1 MWKKTMHSVTN
12 SIKWRILAIFIII
25 VFIAMTVSGVFV
37 TNKLESYEI
46 DSIRTKCFSTLD
58 IVMLSIPFDSYTSLQ
73 ENQKTIQAIVNEW
86 QTGTDY
92 ELYVVDANFRIIA
105 ANNTSVVG
113 HSAINT
119 LNESVIISAL
129 EGEDADGQ
137 DTLPGSIPVLNAA
150 KPVTGSDGSTIGVLY
165 LSANLSSVYDTTNES
180 KVIFLQA
187 MFIALMITAILS
199 FFITSSI
206 TAPINDLTEKAE
218 KMAFGDFSQEIKGK
232 SNDEIGRLADMF
244 NILRRE
250 LDYNINEIS
259 NEKSKLE
266 TILKYMADGLIAAG
280 VSGEIIHINE
290 AARTLLDL
298 SDEELETLDFSGILR
313 RLGKK
318 DIADGIR
325 HITSSETI
333 NEVVGYHSL
342 ILSVRYARFM
352 AEDENDIGVIMLIQD
367 ITERQKLEKM
377 QTDFVANVSH
387 ELRTPLTTI
396 RSYTETLLDGGV
408 EDEETRTNFLTV
420 IDDETERMTRLVKE
434 LLQLSR
440 LDNETEKMNMKET
453 EVGELLNDCVR
464 KVLLTAE
471 GKHQSVECPFRRQ
484 RPLYI
489 LADRDKMQ
497 QVILNILTNA
507 IKYTQDGGRIRID
520 SFIRGDTVNISVADN
535 GIGISESEISRIFE
549 RFYRVDKARSRSMG
563 GTGLGLSIARQIA
576 EVHNGKISV
585 RSTEGEGTTM
595 TVTLPLLQDGDCQ
608 NDRDTDAEEI
618 SSGRENRAD
627 ERQEGQNLE

>member
-1 MWKKTMHSVTN
+1 MLKKTVSSVTN

-25 VFIAMTVSGVFV
+25 VFIAMTVAGVFV

-58 IVMLSIPFDSYTSLQ
+58 IVMLSIPFDTYTSLQ
-73 ENQKTIQAIVNEW
+73 RNQETIQAIVNEW

-92 ELYVVDANFRIIA
+92 ELYVVDSNFSIIA
-105 ANNTSVVG
+105 ANNTSVVD

-119 LNESVIISAL
+119 LNENVIISAL
-129 EGEDADGQ
+129 EGEEAEGQ

-150 KPVTGSDGSTIGVLY
+150 KPITGSDGSTIGVLY

-187 MFIALMITAILS
+187 MFIALLITAILS

-218 KMAFGDFSQEIKGK
+218 KMAFGDFSQEIRGK

-250 LDYNINEIS
+250 LNYNINEIS

-266 TILKYMADGLIAAG
+266 TILKYMADGLIA
-280 VSGEIIHINE
+280 VDLSGEIIHINE
-290 AARTLLDL
+290 AARTLLEL
-298 SDEELETLDFSGILR
+298 SDEETADLDFSAVLR

-318 DIADGIR
+318 DITDGIR
-325 HITSSETI
+325 HITSSETM
-333 NEVVGYHSL
+333 NEVINYRSR

-352 AEDENDIGVIMLIQD
+352 ADDDNDIGVIMLIQD
-367 ITERQKLEKM
+367 ITEGQKLEKM

-408 EDEETRTNFLTV
+408 EDEETRKNFLTV
-420 IDDETERMTRLVKE
+420 IDDETERMARLVKE

-440 LDNETEKMNMKET
+440 LDNETEKMNMEEL
-453 EVGELLNDCVR
+453 EVGSLLDDCVR

-471 GKHQSVECPFRRQ
+471 SKQQSVECPFRRQ

-489 LADRDKMQ
+489 FADRDKIQ
-497 QVILNILTNA
+497 QVLLNILMNA
-507 IKYTQDGGRIRID
+507 IKYTQDGGKIRID

-535 GIGISESEISRIFE
+535 GIGISEAEISRIFE

-563 GTGLGLSIARQIA
+563 GTGLGLSIAKQIT
-576 EVHNGKISV
+576 EVHDGKISV
-585 RSTEGEGTTM
+585 RSREGEGTTM
-595 TVTLPLLQDGDCQ
+595 TVTLPLMH
-608 NDRDTDAEEI
+608 
-618 SSGRENRAD
+618 GREKTD
-627 ERQEGQNLE
+627 ESEEYHIPRENPAAYRVNKE

>member
-1 MWKKTMHSVTN
+1 MTN

-25 VFIAMTVSGVFV
+25 VFIAMTVAGVFV

-58 IVMLSIPFDSYTSLQ
+58 IVMLSIPFDTYTSLQ
-73 ENQKTIQAIVNEW
+73 RNQETIQAIVNEW

-92 ELYVVDANFRIIA
+92 ELYVVDSNFSIIA
-105 ANNTSVVG
+105 ANNTSVVD

-119 LNESVIISAL
+119 LNENVIISAL
-129 EGEDADGQ
+129 EGEEAEGQ

-150 KPVTGSDGSTIGVLY
+150 KPITGSDGSTIGVLY

-187 MFIALMITAILS
+187 MFIALLITAILS

-218 KMAFGDFSQEIKGK
+218 KMAFGDFSQEIRGK

-250 LDYNINEIS
+250 LNYNINEIS

-266 TILKYMADGLIAAG
+266 TILKYMADGLIA
-280 VSGEIIHINE
+280 VDLSGEIIHINE
-290 AARTLLDL
+290 AARTLLEL
-298 SDEELETLDFSGILR
+298 SDEETADLDFSAVLR

-318 DIADGIR
+318 DITDGIR
-325 HITSSETI
+325 HITSSETM
-333 NEVVGYHSL
+333 NEVINYRSR

-352 AEDENDIGVIMLIQD
+352 ADDDNDIGVIMLIQD
-367 ITERQKLEKM
+367 ITEGQKLEKM

-408 EDEETRTNFLTV
+408 EDEETRKNFLTV
-420 IDDETERMTRLVKE
+420 IDDETERMARLVKE

-440 LDNETEKMNMKET
+440 LDNETEKMNMEEL
-453 EVGELLNDCVR
+453 EVGSLLDDCVR

-471 GKHQSVECPFRRQ
+471 SKQQSVECPFRRQ

-489 LADRDKMQ
+489 FADRDKIQ
-497 QVILNILTNA
+497 QVLLNILMNA
-507 IKYTQDGGRIRID
+507 IKYTQDGGKIRID

-535 GIGISESEISRIFE
+535 GIGISEAEISRIFE

-563 GTGLGLSIARQIA
+563 GTGLGLSIAKQIT
-576 EVHNGKISV
+576 EVHDGKISV
-585 RSTEGEGTTM
+585 RSREGEGTTM
-595 TVTLPLLQDGDCQ
+595 TVTLPLMHG
-608 NDRDTDAEEI
+608 RGKTDESEEYHMP
-618 SSGRENRAD
+618 RENPAAYRVNK
-627 ERQEGQNLE
+627 E

>member
-1 MWKKTMHSVTN
+1 MLKKTVSSVTN

-25 VFIAMTVSGVFV
+25 VFIAMTVAGVFV

-73 ENQKTIQAIVNEW
+73 QNQETIQAIVNEW

-92 ELYVVDANFRIIA
+92 ELYVVDSNFRIVA
-105 ANNTSVVG
+105 ANNTSVVDR
-113 HSAINT
+113 SAINT
-119 LNESVIISAL
+119 LNENVIINAL
-129 EGEDADGQ
+129 EGEDAGGQ

-150 KPVTGSDGSTIGVLY
+150 KPITGSDGSTIGVLY
-165 LSANLSSVYDTTNES
+165 LSANLTSVYDTTNES

-187 MFIALMITAILS
+187 MFIALLITAILS
-199 FFITSSI
+199 FFITNSI

-218 KMAFGDFSQEIKGK
+218 KMAFGDFSQEIRGK

-266 TILKYMADGLIAAG
+266 TILKYMADGLIA
-280 VSGEIIHINE
+280 VDLSGEIIHVNE

-298 SDEELETLDFSGILR
+298 SDEEIGDLDFPAILR

-318 DIADGIR
+318 DITDGIR
-325 HITSSETI
+325 HITSSETM
-333 NEVVGYHSL
+333 NEVINYHSR
-342 ILSVRYARFM
+342 ILSVRYARFV
-352 AEDENDIGVIMLIQD
+352 ADDDNDIGVIMLIQD
-367 ITERQKLEKM
+367 ITEGQKLEKM

-408 EDEETRTNFLTV
+408 EDEETRNNFLTV
-420 IDDETERMTRLVKE
+420 IDDETERMARLVKE

-440 LDNETEKMNMKET
+440 LDNETEKMTMEEL
-453 EVGELLNDCVR
+453 EVGNLLDDCVR
-464 KVLLTAE
+464 KILLTAE
-471 GKHQSVECPFRRQ
+471 SKQQSVECPFRRQ

-489 LADRDKMQ
+489 FADRDKIQ
-497 QVILNILTNA
+497 QVLLNILMNA
-507 IKYTQDGGRIRID
+507 IKYTQEGGKIRID
-520 SFIRGDTVNISVADN
+520 SFIRGDTVNISIADN
-535 GIGISESEISRIFE
+535 GIGISEAEVSRIFE

-563 GTGLGLSIARQIA
+563 GTGLGLSIAKQIT
-576 EVHNGKISV
+576 EVHDGKISV
-585 RSTEGEGTTM
+585 RSREGEGTTM
-595 TVTLPLLQDGDCQ
+595 TVTLPLMHGS
-608 NDRDTDAEEI
+608 DRKNTAGQQPEQQENPVIPVKEE
-618 SSGRENRAD
+618 
-627 ERQEGQNLE
+627 

>member
-1 MWKKTMHSVTN
+1 MLKKTVSSVTN

-25 VFIAMTVSGVFV
+25 VFIAMTVAGVFV

-73 ENQKTIQAIVNEW
+73 QNQETIQAIVNEW

-92 ELYVVDANFRIIA
+92 ELYVVDSNFRIVA
-105 ANNTSVVG
+105 ANNTSVVDR
-113 HSAINT
+113 SAINT
-119 LNESVIISAL
+119 LNENVIINAL
-129 EGEDADGQ
+129 EGEDAGGQ

-150 KPVTGSDGSTIGVLY
+150 KPITGSDGSTIGVLY
-165 LSANLSSVYDTTNES
+165 LSANLTSVYDTTNES

-187 MFIALMITAILS
+187 MFIALLITAILS
-199 FFITSSI
+199 FFITNSI

-218 KMAFGDFSQEIKGK
+218 KMAFGDFSQEIRGK

-266 TILKYMADGLIAAG
+266 TILKYMADGLIA
-280 VSGEIIHINE
+280 VDLSGEIIHVNE

-298 SDEELETLDFSGILR
+298 SDEEIGDLDFPAILR

-318 DIADGIR
+318 DITDGIR
-325 HITSSETI
+325 HITSSETM
-333 NEVVGYHSL
+333 NEVINYHSR
-342 ILSVRYARFM
+342 ILSVRYARFV
-352 AEDENDIGVIMLIQD
+352 ADDDNDIGVIMLIQD
-367 ITERQKLEKM
+367 ITEGQKLEKM

-408 EDEETRTNFLTV
+408 EDEETRNNFLTV
-420 IDDETERMTRLVKE
+420 IDDETERMARLVKE

-440 LDNETEKMNMKET
+440 LDNETEKMNMEEL
-453 EVGELLNDCVR
+453 EVGNLLDDCVR
-464 KVLLTAE
+464 KILLTAE
-471 GKHQSVECPFRRQ
+471 SKQQSVECPFRRQ

-489 LADRDKMQ
+489 FADRDKIQ
-497 QVILNILTNA
+497 QVLLNILMNA
-507 IKYTQDGGRIRID
+507 IKYTQEGGKIRID
-520 SFIRGDTVNISVADN
+520 SFIRGDTVNISIADN
-535 GIGISESEISRIFE
+535 GIGISEAEVSRIFE

-563 GTGLGLSIARQIA
+563 GTGLGLSIAKQIT
-576 EVHNGKISV
+576 EVHDGKISV
-585 RSTEGEGTTM
+585 RSREGEGTTM
-595 TVTLPLLQDGDCQ
+595 TVTLPLMHGS
-608 NDRDTDAEEI
+608 DRKNTAGQQPEQQENPVIPVKEE
-618 SSGRENRAD
+618 
-627 ERQEGQNLE
+627 

>member
-1 MWKKTMHSVTN
+1 MLKKTVSSVTN

-25 VFIAMTVSGVFV
+25 VFIAMTVAGVFV

-73 ENQKTIQAIVNEW
+73 QNQETIQAIVNEW

-92 ELYVVDANFRIIA
+92 ELYVVDSNFRIVA
-105 ANNTSVVG
+105 ANNTSVVDR
-113 HSAINT
+113 SAINT
-119 LNESVIISAL
+119 LNENVIINAL
-129 EGEDADGQ
+129 EGEDAGGQ

-150 KPVTGSDGSTIGVLY
+150 KPITGSDGSTIGVLY
-165 LSANLSSVYDTTNES
+165 LSANLTSVYDTTNES

-187 MFIALMITAILS
+187 MFIALLITAILS
-199 FFITSSI
+199 FFITNSI

-218 KMAFGDFSQEIKGK
+218 KMAFGDFSQEIRGK

-266 TILKYMADGLIAAG
+266 TILKYMADGLIA
-280 VSGEIIHINE
+280 VDLSGEIIHVNE

-298 SDEELETLDFSGILR
+298 SDEEIGDLDFPAILR

-318 DIADGIR
+318 DITDGIR
-325 HITSSETI
+325 HITSSETM
-333 NEVVGYHSL
+333 NEVINYHSR
-342 ILSVRYARFM
+342 ILSVRYARFV
-352 AEDENDIGVIMLIQD
+352 ADDDNDIGVIMLIQD
-367 ITERQKLEKM
+367 ITEGQKLEKM

-408 EDEETRTNFLTV
+408 EDEETRNNFLTV
-420 IDDETERMTRLVKE
+420 IDDETERMARLVKE

-440 LDNETEKMNMKET
+440 LDNETEKMNMEEL
-453 EVGELLNDCVR
+453 EVGNLLDDCVR
-464 KVLLTAE
+464 KILLTAE
-471 GKHQSVECPFRRQ
+471 SKQQSVECPFRRQ

-489 LADRDKMQ
+489 FADRDKIQ
-497 QVILNILTNA
+497 QVLLNILMNA
-507 IKYTQDGGRIRID
+507 IKYTQEGGKIRID
-520 SFIRGDTVNISVADN
+520 SFIRGDTVHISIADN
-535 GIGISESEISRIFE
+535 GIGISEAEVSRIFE

-563 GTGLGLSIARQIA
+563 GTGLGLSIAKQIT
-576 EVHNGKISV
+576 EVHDGKISV
-585 RSTEGEGTTM
+585 RSREGEGTTM
-595 TVTLPLLQDGDCQ
+595 TVTLPLMHGS
-608 NDRDTDAEEI
+608 DRKNTAGQQPEQQENPVIPVKEE
-618 SSGRENRAD
+618 
-627 ERQEGQNLE
+627 

>member
-1 MWKKTMHSVTN
+1 MLKKTVSSVTN

-25 VFIAMTVSGVFV
+25 VFIAMTVAGVFV

-73 ENQKTIQAIVNEW
+73 QNQETIQAIVNEW

-92 ELYVVDANFRIIA
+92 ELYVVDSNFRIVA
-105 ANNTSVVG
+105 ANNTSVVDR
-113 HSAINT
+113 SAINT
-119 LNESVIISAL
+119 LNENVIINAL
-129 EGEDADGQ
+129 EGEDAGGQ

-150 KPVTGSDGSTIGVLY
+150 KPITGSDGSTIGVLY
-165 LSANLSSVYDTTNES
+165 LSANLTSVYDTTNES

-187 MFIALMITAILS
+187 MFIALLITAILS
-199 FFITSSI
+199 FFITNSI
-206 TAPINDLTEKAE
+206 TAPIYDLTEKAE
-218 KMAFGDFSQEIKGK
+218 KMAFGDFSQEIRGK

-266 TILKYMADGLIAAG
+266 TILKYMADGLIA
-280 VSGEIIHINE
+280 VDLSGEIIHVNE

-298 SDEELETLDFSGILR
+298 SDEEIGDLDFPAILR

-318 DIADGIR
+318 DITDGIR
-325 HITSSETI
+325 HITSSETM
-333 NEVVGYHSL
+333 NEVINYHSR
-342 ILSVRYARFM
+342 ILSVRYARFV
-352 AEDENDIGVIMLIQD
+352 ADDDNDIGVIMLIQD
-367 ITERQKLEKM
+367 ITEGQKLEKM

-408 EDEETRTNFLTV
+408 EDEETRNNFLTV
-420 IDDETERMTRLVKE
+420 IDDETERMARLVKE

-440 LDNETEKMNMKET
+440 LDNETEKMNMEEL
-453 EVGELLNDCVR
+453 EVGNLLDDCVR
-464 KVLLTAE
+464 KILLTAE
-471 GKHQSVECPFRRQ
+471 SKQQSVECPFRRQ

-489 LADRDKMQ
+489 FADRDKIQ
-497 QVILNILTNA
+497 QVLLNILMNA
-507 IKYTQDGGRIRID
+507 IKYTQEGGKIRID
-520 SFIRGDTVNISVADN
+520 SFIRGDTVNISIADN
-535 GIGISESEISRIFE
+535 GIGISEAEVSRIFE

-563 GTGLGLSIARQIA
+563 GTGLGLSIAKQIT
-576 EVHNGKISV
+576 EVHDGKISV
-585 RSTEGEGTTM
+585 RSREGEGTTM
-595 TVTLPLLQDGDCQ
+595 TVTLPLMHGS
-608 NDRDTDAEEI
+608 DRKNTAGQQPEQQENPVIPVKEE
-618 SSGRENRAD
+618 
-627 ERQEGQNLE
+627 

>member
-1 MWKKTMHSVTN
+1 MLKKTVSSVTN

-25 VFIAMTVSGVFV
+25 VFIAMTVAGVFV

-58 IVMLSIPFDSYTSLQ
+58 IVMLSIPFDTYTSLQ
-73 ENQKTIQAIVNEW
+73 RNQETIQAIVNEW

-92 ELYVVDANFRIIA
+92 ELYVVDSNFSIIA
-105 ANNTSVVG
+105 ANNTSVVD

-119 LNESVIISAL
+119 LNENVIISAL
-129 EGEDADGQ
+129 EGEEEEGQ

-150 KPVTGSDGSTIGVLY
+150 KPITGSDGSTIGVLY

-187 MFIALMITAILS
+187 MFIALLITAILS

-218 KMAFGDFSQEIKGK
+218 KMAFGDFSQEIRGK

-250 LDYNINEIS
+250 LNYNINEIS

-266 TILKYMADGLIAAG
+266 TILKYMADGLIA
-280 VSGEIIHINE
+280 VDLSGEIIHINE
-290 AARTLLDL
+290 AARTLLEL
-298 SDEELETLDFSGILR
+298 SDEETADLDFSAVLR

-318 DIADGIR
+318 DITDGIR
-325 HITSSETI
+325 HITSSETM
-333 NEVVGYHSL
+333 NEVINYRSR

-352 AEDENDIGVIMLIQD
+352 ADDDNDIGVIMLIQD
-367 ITERQKLEKM
+367 ITEGQKLEKM

-408 EDEETRTNFLTV
+408 EDEETRKNFLTV
-420 IDDETERMTRLVKE
+420 IDDETERMARLVKE

-440 LDNETEKMNMKET
+440 LDNETEKMNMEEL
-453 EVGELLNDCVR
+453 EVGSLLDDCVR

-471 GKHQSVECPFRRQ
+471 SKQQSVECPFRRQ

-489 LADRDKMQ
+489 FADRDKIQ
-497 QVILNILTNA
+497 QVLLNILMNA
-507 IKYTQDGGRIRID
+507 IKYTQDGGKIRID

-535 GIGISESEISRIFE
+535 GIGISEAEISRIFE

-563 GTGLGLSIARQIA
+563 GTGLGLSIAKQIT
-576 EVHNGKISV
+576 EVHDGKISV
-585 RSTEGEGTTM
+585 RSREGEGTTM
-595 TVTLPLLQDGDCQ
+595 TVTLPLMHG
-608 NDRDTDAEEI
+608 RGKTDESEEYHI
-618 SSGRENRAD
+618 PRENPAAYRVNK
-627 ERQEGQNLE
+627 E